1 MHPPLLVDLQGTELS
16 AEERAL
22 LARPGVAGI
31 CLFSR
36 NLASIEQ
43 ARALVEQTLAA
54 AGRPLVIAI
63 DQEGGGVVR
72 LPGVAVPPSAMALG
86 AADDPALTERLGAA
100 TGRGLRRIGVNVDF
114 APVADVQSN
123 PGNPI
128 VGDRAF
134 GADPAAV
141 ARHVAA
147 FVRGLQAT
155 GVAATLKHFPG
166 HGDVAVDSHLA
177 LPRLDADLARLE
189 ALEWPPFAAGI
200 AAGAAAA
207 MTGHLLVP
215 ALDPTLPAT
224 LSPAILGGALRGRLG
239 FQGALFSDALD
250 MRAIADGWGVPEA
263 AVLAMAAGVD
273 VPIVCNGQPDLY
285 HAMLDALEA
294 AAADGRLTPARV
306 AEARAR
312 LDRLLTAY
320 PSAALDLD
328 ASVLDADTVTEAEA
342 ARRAVAVVAAPSP
355 LRPGA
360 AVALFGRGSEITS
373 GGASDAARPVAAL
386 VDALEEA
393 GVPVRWAMSVA
404 DLPLA
409 LAGAQALIVATSE
422 RRPLDATAV
431 SGYRAAFDL
440 ARAAGVPAV
449 HAALWNP
456 AHVNVLPGPAIVSF
470 GFRSTSATA
479 VVAVLLGGEATGRAP
494 VPLAPWGGA

>member
-1 MHPPLLVDLQGTELS
+1 MHPPLLVDLQGTELA

-22 LARPGVAGI
+22 LARPGVAGV

-36 NLASIEQ
+36 NLAGLAQ
-43 ARALVEQTLAA
+43 ARALVAEALAA
-54 AGRPLVIAI
+54 ADRPLVIAI

-72 LPGVAVPPSAMALG
+72 LQGVAVAPSAMALG
-86 AADDPALTERLGAA
+86 AVDDPALTERIGAA
-100 TGRGLRRIGVNVDF
+100 TGRGLRAIGVNVDF

-128 VGDRAF
+128 VGDRSF
-134 GADPAAV
+134 GADPALV

-155 GVAATLKHFPG
+155 GVAATVKHFPG

-200 AAGAAAA
+200 GAGAAAA
-207 MTGHLLVP
+207 MSGHLLVP
-215 ALDPTLPAT
+215 ALDPELPAT

-239 FQGALFSDALD
+239 FQGLLFTDALD

-263 AVLAMAAGVD
+263 AVLSMAAGVD
-273 VPIVCNGQPDLY
+273 VPVVCNGHPGLY
-285 HAMLDALEA
+285 HTMLDALEA
-294 AAADGRLTPARV
+294 AAADGRLPAARV

-312 LDRLLTAY
+312 LDLLLAAY
-320 PSAALDLD
+320 PSAPLDLD
-328 ASVLDADTVTEAEA
+328 ASVLEADAATEHEA
-342 ARRAVAVVAAPSP
+342 ARRAVTVLGTPP
-355 LRPGA
+355 TLRPGA
-360 AVALFGRGSEITS
+360 VVALFGRPSEATS
-373 GGASDAARPVAAL
+373 GASDAARPVAAL

-393 GVPVRWAMSVA
+393 GVPVRWATTAA

-409 LAGAQALIVATSE
+409 LAGAQALVVATSE
-422 RRPLDATAV
+422 RRPLDDAAV
-431 SGYRAAFDL
+431 AGYRGAFER
-440 ARAAGVPAV
+440 AREAGVPAV

-456 AHVNVLPGPAIVSF
+456 AHVSALPGPAVVPF
-470 GFRSTSATA
+470 GFRPASAA
-479 VVAVLLGGEATGRAP
+479 ALAAVLLGGEARGRSP
-494 VPLAPWGGA
+494 IPLAPWGGA

>member
-36 NLASIEQ
+36 NLGSIDQ

-72 LPGVAVPPSAMALG
+72 LQRVAVPPSAMALG
-86 AADDPALTERLGAA
+86 AVDDPALTERLGAA

-141 ARHVAA
+141 GRQVAA

-207 MTGHLLVP
+207 MSGHLLVP

-250 MRAIADGWGVPEA
+250 MRAIADGWGVPES

-285 HAMLDALEA
+285 HEMLDALEA
-294 AAADGRLTPARV
+294 AAADGRLTAARV
-306 AEARAR
+306 AEAQTR
-312 LDRLLTAY
+312 LSDLLRAY

-328 ASVLDADTVTEAEA
+328 ASVLAADAATEAEA
-342 ARRAVAVVAAPSP
+342 ARRAVTVLGAPAP

-360 AVALFGRGSEITS
+360 AVALFGRGSEATS
-373 GGASDAARPVAAL
+373 GASDAARPVAAL

-393 GVPVRWAMSVA
+393 GVPVRWATSAA

-431 SGYRAAFDL
+431 AGYRAAFDL

-456 AHVNVLPGPAIVSF
+456 AHVNVVPGPAIVPF
-470 GFRSTSATA
+470 GFRPASATA
-479 VVAVLLGGEATGRAP
+479 LAAVLLGTEATGRAP

>member
-1 MHPPLLVDLQGTELS
+1 MHPPLLVDLQGTELD

-22 LARPGVAGI
+22 LARPGVAGV

-36 NLASIEQ
+36 NTVGVAQ
-43 ARALVEQTLAA
+43 ARALVEETLAA

-72 LPGVAVPPSAMALG
+72 LQGVAVAPSAMALG
-86 AADDPALTERLGAA
+86 AVDDPALTERLGAA
-100 TGRGLRRIGVNVDF
+100 TGRGLRAIGVNVDF

-134 GADPAAV
+134 GADPV
-141 ARHVAA
+141 LVGRHVAA

-177 LPRLDADLARLE
+177 LPRLDADQGRLE
-189 ALEWPPFAAGI
+189 TLEWPPFVAGI
-200 AAGAAAA
+200 DAGAAAA
-207 MTGHLLVP
+207 MSGHLLVP
-215 ALDPTLPAT
+215 ALDPELPAT
-224 LSPAILGGALRGRLG
+224 LSRAILGGALRRRLG
-239 FQGALFSDALD
+239 FEGTLFTDALD

-273 VPIVCNGQPDLY
+273 VPIVCNGHPGLY

-294 AAADGRLTPARV
+294 AAADGRLTAERV
-306 AEARAR
+306 SEAQTR

-320 PSAALDLD
+320 PSAPLDVD
-328 ASVLDADTVTEAEA
+328 ASVLEADTATEAEA
-342 ARRAVAVVAAPSP
+342 ARRAVAVLGAPAP

-360 AVALFGRGSEITS
+360 AVALFGRPSEVTS
-373 GGASDAARPVAAL
+373 GASDAARPVGAL
-386 VDALEEA
+386 VDALEQV
-393 GVPVRWAMSVA
+393 GVPVRWATSAA

-422 RRPLDATAV
+422 RRPLDA
-431 SGYRAAFDL
+431 SSIQGYRAAFEL
-440 ARAAGVPAV
+440 ARREGVAAV

-456 AHVNVLPGPAIVSF
+456 AHVNVLPGPAVVPF
-470 GFRSTSATA
+470 GFRPASAA
-479 VVAVLLGGEATGRAP
+479 ALAAVLLGGEAHGRPP

>member
-1 MHPPLLVDLQGTELS
+1 MHPPLLVDLQGTELD

-22 LARPGVAGI
+22 LARPGVAGV

-36 NLASIEQ
+36 NLAGIAQ
-43 ARALVEQTLAA
+43 ARALVAETLAA

-72 LPGVAVPPSAMALG
+72 LQGVAVPPSAMALG
-86 AADDPALTERLGAA
+86 AVDDPALSERLGAA
-100 TGRGLRRIGVNVDF
+100 TGRGLRAIGVNVDF

-128 VGDRAF
+128 VGDRSF
-134 GADPAAV
+134 GADPALV
-141 ARHVAA
+141 GRHVAA

-177 LPRLDADLARLE
+177 LPRLDADLERLE
-189 ALEWPPFAAGI
+189 TLEWPPFAAGI
-200 AAGAAAA
+200 DAGAAAV
-207 MTGHLLVP
+207 MSGHLLVP
-215 ALDPTLPAT
+215 ALDPELPAT
-224 LSPAILGGALRGRLG
+224 LSRAILGGALRGRLG
-239 FQGALFSDALD
+239 FEGALFTDALD

-273 VPIVCNGQPDLY
+273 VPIVCNGHPGLY
-285 HAMLDALEA
+285 HAMLDALEG
-294 AAADGRLTPARV
+294 AAADGRLPATRV
-306 AEARAR
+306 TEARSR

-328 ASVLDADTVTEAEA
+328 ASVLEADAITEAEA
-342 ARRAVAVVAAPSP
+342 ARRAVAVLGAPPP

-360 AVALFGRGSEITS
+360 AVALHGRPSEVTS
-373 GGASDAARPVAAL
+373 GASDAARPVAAL
-386 VDALEEA
+386 VDALEAA
-393 GVPVRWAMSVA
+393 GVPVRWATATA

-409 LAGAQALIVATSE
+409 LTGAQALIVATSE
-422 RRPLDATAV
+422 RRPLDASAV
-431 SGYRAAFDL
+431 QGYRAAFEL
-440 ARAAGVPAV
+440 ARREGVPAV

-456 AHVNVLPGPAIVSF
+456 AHVNVLPGPAVVPF
-470 GFRSTSATA
+470 GFRPTSAVA
-479 VVAVLLGGEATGRAP
+479 LVAVLLGGEAGGRPP